1 PLVEKTALFR
11 RGIGEATDIVEKEM
25 YTWDD
30 RADKSGEQE
39 QLSLRPEN
47 TAGVVRA
54 VVEHNLLYD
63 GGKRLWYTGPMF
75 RRERPQ
81 KGRYRQFHQV
91 GVEALCFAGPEV
103 DAEVIALAAR
113 LLREL
118 GVTEVQLQIN
128 SIGQPD
134 ERARHREDLIAH
146 LERHRDALDDDAL
159 RRMHSN
165 PLRTLDTKNPALQ
178 AMAESAPRMLDY
190 LGAESRAHFEALQ
203 GMLRALGIDFV
214 INPRLVRGLDYYNR
228 TVFEFVTTAL
238 GAQGTVCGGGRYD
251 YLIEQIG
258 GKPAPAV
265 GWGMGMERVIELMQS
280 SAQVQPSDMADVY
293 VVVQH
298 ESLIQH
304 AVTTSEALRTSGMR
318 VILNGGQG
326 SLKSQMKR
334 ADASGARVALIFGE
348 AEW

>member
-1 PLVEKTALFR
+1 
-11 RGIGEATDIVEKEM
+11 M
-25 YTWDD
+25 
-30 RADKSGEQE
+30 
-39 QLSLRPEN
+39 
-47 TAGVVRA
+47 
-54 VVEHNLLYD
+54 
-63 GGKRLWYTGPMF
+63 
-75 RRERPQ
+75 
-81 KGRYRQFHQV
+81 
-91 GVEALCFAGPEV
+91 
-103 DAEVIALAAR
+103 AAR

-118 GVTEVQLQIN
+118 GVTDVQLQIN

-146 LERHRDALDDDAL
+146 LERHRDLLDDDAL

-165 PLRTLDTKNPALQ
+165 PLRTLDTKNPTLQ
-178 AMAESAPRMLDY
+178 AMADSAPRMLDY

-203 GMLRALGIDFV
+203 GMLRALGIDYV

-228 TVFEFVTTAL
+228 TVFEFVTRAL

-280 SAQVQPSDMADVY
+280 AAQSLPTDTADVY

-304 AVTTSEALRTSGMR
+304 AVTTSETLRTSGMR

-348 AEW
+348 AEWAAGQVSIKPLRQGDAMGGSQQTLAVDDAVAQLRMQFSGAKR